1 MSTIASGNRLQLKI
15 DVLTLPE
22 QAAWALP
29 ELTPPELIDAI
40 LQEFQ
45 ELEYL
50 SQERGAYTLH
60 LLKQGERQA
69 LDTSQPLQPQVSN
82 GAHLVLAEVERPQ
95 PLNTRAA
102 PQAAYV
108 RDVTH
113 GRVFRLDWLPAII
126 GRPDPSRPM
135 NQQVAVNLQSFEYG
149 LRVSRRHAQITAVGE
164 QFYIENL
171 ANNPTRV
178 NDEPLHGRV
187 PLNHGDHIWLER
199 SNITLK
205 FILQEPPEI
214 DMADES
220 DESEEQS

>member
-1 MSTIASGNRLQLKI
+1 MSTIANNNRLQLKI

-22 QAAWALP
+22 QEALALP

-45 ELEYL
+45 EIEYL
-50 SQERGAYTLH
+50 SQERGAYTLY
-60 LLKQGERQA
+60 KVQGGAR
-69 LDTSQPLQPQVSN
+69 QPLDKQAALQAQVSN

-95 PLNTRAA
+95 PLNTRPA
-102 PQAAYV
+102 PQVAYV
-108 RDVTH
+108 RDMTH

-126 GRPDPSRPM
+126 GRPDPSRSM
-135 NQQVAVNLQSFEYG
+135 NQHVAVNLQAFEYG

-178 NDEPLHGRV
+178 NDKALHGRV

-205 FILQEPPEI
+205 FILQEPPER
-214 DMADES
+214 DVVEEHEDN
-220 DESEEQS
+220 EEQS